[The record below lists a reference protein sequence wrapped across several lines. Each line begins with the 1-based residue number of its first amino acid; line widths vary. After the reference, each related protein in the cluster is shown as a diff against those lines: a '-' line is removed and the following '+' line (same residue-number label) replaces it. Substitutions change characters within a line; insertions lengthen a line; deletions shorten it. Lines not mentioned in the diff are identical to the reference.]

1 MRTGDYVRL
10 LFLSLHPKDLIVVCW
25 KTRWV
30 GSEAVNGT
38 RGNKKETGIKFQI
51 VKRGEKGG
59 I

>member
-10 LFLSLHPKDLIVVCW
+10 LFLSLHPKDLIVVCC

-38 RGNKKETGIKFQI
+38 RRNNKETGIKFQI
-51 VKRGEKGG
+51 IKRGKRGG

>member
-1 MRTGDYVRL
+1 MRTGDYVRH

-38 RGNKKETGIKFQI
+38 RRNKETGIKFQI
-51 VKRGEKGG
+51 IKRGKRGG